1 MAPQILPGPLKKALE
16 LLEADPVHAW
26 TVGELAL
33 ACGVG
38 RRTLQRYFRHFMDKA
53 PMEVLHDLRLD
64 RARQDLLRTSGR
76 ASVTDIAVRCGFNHV
91 GRFAIQYRAR
101 YGESPSATLR
111 RRQITPVAR
120 PRTLSPLGTLVER
133 PAMAVLPFGLIG
145 AGACRAA
152 GIREEIVAALVRV
165 RWIAVR
171 VSDKTRYQL
180 GGTIRDD
187 GAGRL
192 RITVTLLD
200 AVAGR
205 YLWADHWECA
215 CSGVL
220 AFTEVIAA
228 RVAGAVQQTLR
239 EAEIDRVSRQGQGRL
254 NAWELTM
261 WALPRV
267 LSVEAAAEEI
277 ALEWLEQAMESAP
290 QDALPAA
297 LAAWCHGL
305 RGAHNFSARPEKEK
319 ATAAEL
325 ARHAARLNA
334 GDPLTDTMLA
344 AAYCLAHDLER
355 AAIYADRALAVDG
368 SSAWAWGR
376 SGWIK
381 AYGGEAAEA
390 IERFQIAQALAP
402 ADPLNFLC
410 SVGIAVGHFWEM
422 RYDQSAR
429 WFERA
434 LAENP
439 SAVWINQ
446 HLAPAYAFVG
456 RKDSAQRCAVELAQA
471 FPDLT
476 IAKVKSGLPF
486 RSGFLDRVAEGLE
499 YVGMR
504 AS

>member
-1 MAPQILPGPLKKALE
+1 MAPQLLPGPLKKALE

-38 RRTLQRYFRHFMDKA
+38 RRTLQRYFHHFMDKA

-76 ASVTDIAVRCGFNHV
+76 ASVTDIAVRSGFNHV

-120 PRTLSPLGTLVER
+120 PRSLSPLRTLVER
-133 PAMAVLPFGLIG
+133 PAMAILPFGLIG
-145 AGACRAA
+145 AGACSAA

-165 RWIAVR
+165 RRIVAVR

-239 EAEIDRVSRQGQGRL
+239 EAEIDRVSRQDQERL

-261 WALPRV
+261 RALPRV

-277 ALEWLEQAMESAP
+277 ALESLEQAMESAP

-355 AAIYADRALAVDG
+355 AAIYVDRALAVDG

-376 SGWIK
+376 SGGSRLMAVK
-381 AYGGEAAEA
+381 
-390 IERFQIAQALAP
+390 LP
-402 ADPLNFLC
+402 
-410 SVGIAVGHFWEM
+410 VGIAVGHFWEM

-434 LAENP
+434 LTENP